1 MKLLTPLQWG
11 KLIAILALLPAVHFG
26 FKATNQDPRRAWAAL
41 LGNIV
46 VTFVAWVTLAAAAL
60 GIAFL
65 LFRHGGFL
73 KGAAL
78 QVGVG
83 AACLFVAL
91 VQPRVIMYFGEPPP
105 QGSWLQPAQLA
116 ALLGILGGIMLIAG
130 LLNLTPLP
138 I

>member
-11 KLIAILALLPAVHFG
+11 KLVSILALLPAVHFG

-41 LGNIV
+41 LGSIL
-46 VTFVAWVTLAAAAL
+46 VTFLAWVALAAAAL

-65 LFRHGGFL
+65 LYRHEGFL

-83 AACLFVAL
+83 VACLVVAL
-91 VQPRVIMYFGEPPP
+91 VRPRAIMYFGGPPSHN
-105 QGSWLQPAQLA
+105 SWLQPAQLA
-116 ALLGILGGIMLIAG
+116 ALLGIVGAIMLIAG

>member
-1 MKLLTPLQWG
+1 MKLLTPLQWA
-11 KLIAILALLPAVHFG
+11 KLIAILAMLPAVHFG

-41 LGNIV
+41 LGDIV
-46 VTFVAWVTLAAAAL
+46 VTIIAWIALSAAAL

-65 LFRHGGFL
+65 LYRHAGL
-73 KGAAL
+73 RKGAAL

-83 AACLFVAL
+83 AACLFLAL
-91 VQPRVIMYFGEPPP
+91 FQPRVIMYFNEPPP
-105 QGSWLQPAQLA
+105 RDSWWQPAQLA
-116 ALLGILGGIMLIAG
+116 AVIGVVGGVLLIAG

>member
-1 MKLLTPLQWG
+1 MELLTPLEWG

-26 FKATNQDPRRAWAAL
+26 FGATNQDPRRAWAAL
-41 LGNIV
+41 LRNIV
-46 VTFVAWVTLAAAAL
+46 VTFIAWIALCASVL

-65 LFRHGGFL
+65 LYRHAGL
-73 KGAAL
+73 RKGAAL

-91 VQPRVIMYFGEPPP
+91 YQPRAIMYLNEPRPRD
-105 QGSWLQPAQLA
+105 SWWQPAQLA
-116 ALLGILGGIMLIAG
+116 AVLGIVGGVLLIAG

>member
-1 MKLLTPLQWG
+1 MKLLTPLQWS
-11 KLIAILALLPAVHFG
+11 KLIAILALIPAVHFG

-41 LGNIV
+41 LGNV
-46 VTFVAWVTLAAAAL
+46 VFTVVAWLVLAAAAL
-60 GIAFL
+60 GMAFL
-65 LFRHGGFL
+65 LYRHGGFL

-91 VQPRVIMYFGEPPP
+91 ARPRVILYFGESPP
-105 QGSWLQPAQLA
+105 QDSWLRPAQLA
-116 ALLGILGGIMLIAG
+116 ALLGVLGGIMLIAG